1 MGMTGSGKSS
11 VRIFAFLYHD
21 RRCSPYKQF
30 IKLLTGDEGIQ
41 IGHGVSSQTSE
52 IGVQCFSTPGGR
64 RVALVDTPGFDD
76 SNGMTD
82 GDVLDEIASF
92 LKGT

>member
-11 VRIFAFLYHD
+11 VSIYALVSIQGRSLD
-21 RRCSPYKQF
+21 KQF
-30 IKLLTGDEGIQ
+30 IKLLTGDEGIK

-52 IGVQCFSTPGGR
+52 IGLHSWKARDGR
-64 RVALVDTPGFDD
+64 LCTLVDTPGFDD

-82 GDVLDEIASF
+82 TDVLDQIASF
-92 LKGT
+92 LQET